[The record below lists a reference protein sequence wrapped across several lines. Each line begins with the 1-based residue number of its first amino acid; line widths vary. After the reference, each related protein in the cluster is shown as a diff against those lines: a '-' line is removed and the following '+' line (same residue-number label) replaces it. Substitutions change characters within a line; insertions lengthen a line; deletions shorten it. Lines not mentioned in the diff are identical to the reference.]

1 MKSKAYCLRRYHNLK
16 EDEPMV
22 CMELHKKY
30 GSRRPSLSYGYNLL
44 TISTGPI
51 IRITPTLLLVSDATK
66 LPDIYHR
73 YADKSRHY
81 VTGSF
86 GTVESLFNMQDS
98 KQHARFRKIAAGSY
112 RYVVFSDS
120 NTGEMVLMERLHSF
134 SNIKKMEP
142 LIDLRVN
149 DWIDS
154 LSTRFAKTGET
165 FDFAP
170 NAVYMAYDVISEVG
184 FGAPFG
190 FIKSGSDVAGLIKG
204 LHDGLVPFGLMARL
218 YPFTEWIKRTAFGD
232 KYLVARPEQQS
243 GIGTLMRFRD
253 GLIEQRRR
261 DIDAGN
267 TNGRIDLLQT

>member
-1 MKSKAYCLRRYHNLK
+1 MLASGKSLLDLIGMLFLRFTT
-16 EDEPMV
+16 
-22 CMELHKKY
+22 CMNPR
-30 GSRRPSLSYGYNLL
+30 G
-44 TISTGPI
+44 
-51 IRITPTLLLVSDATK
+51 
-66 LPDIYHR
+66 
-73 YADKSRHY
+73 
-81 VTGSF
+81 
-86 GTVESLFNMQDS
+86 
-98 KQHARFRKIAAGSY
+98 
-112 RYVVFSDS
+112 
-120 NTGEMVLMERLHSF
+120 LMERYTSF

-149 DWIDS
+149 DWISS
-154 LSTRFAKTGET
+154 LSTRFARTGET

-170 NAVYMAYDVISEVG
+170 NAIYMAYDVISEVG

-218 YPFTEWIKRTAFGD
+218 YPFTEWIKKTAFGD

-253 GLIEQRRR
+253 QLIEQRRR
-261 DIDAGN
+261 DIEAGN